1 MGKDYYAILGCAR
14 DASADDIK
22 RAYAAHDLAAL
33 VRLRSAISLRPGRY
47 KKMAFKWHPDKNLE
61 NKDVAEKKFKEV
73 SEAYDVLSDENK
85 REVFNQY
92 GEEGLKGGAGGGGRG
107 YEFAMDP
114 NDIFAQMF
122 GQMAG
127 GGGGGFVFHDGPGIR
142 HGPLATLP
150 FEASIS
156 VFLDRMP
163 HRHRTSVTAIWGFAG
178 CARSREDPASP
189 SRWAALRWAA

>member
-22 RAYAAHDLAAL
+22 RAYAAHDVAAL
-33 VRLRSAISLRPGRY
+33 ARLRFAISLRPGRY

-142 HGPLATLP
+142 HVPLATLS
-150 FEASIS
+150 FEARFPCSSIGC
-156 VFLDRMP
+156 LIA
-163 HRHRTSVTAIWGFAG
+163 TARA
-178 CARSREDPASP
+178 
-189 SRWAALRWAA
+189 